1 MSNSLEIYKET
12 LDAAQNNPAGLKNYY
27 LQLVTTVFY
36 ELITNKTSPLISFFC
51 QMNIQN
57 FTPKNFQL
65 QPAQIGFNRQTSFD
79 MYVIIFGFN
88 VVIYENLDSA
98 LKVYEIYKQNIFRGV
113 PLQENYFQTL
123 IKNLAALDEG
133 LGKFLKN
140 PDDPDKDFLQNL
152 NALSENRHAAD
163 EKIIAE
169 IKKIQLALQEELPR
183 LQGTLKTIS
192 DIRDGIDFKVTA
204 EPINQLIQLFD
215 KLHETLQRHPQA
227 DAQKGYEI
235 LLRRCKNFSR
245 FIEQALAM
253 LGAQLIKEINI
264 PLNPDMH
271 EISDAVHPSAQ
282 AKVSKILRV
291 GLIYK
296 GQILR
301 KAEVEIVEP
310 ENFFGGK
317 SS

>member
-1 MSNSLEIYKET
+1 MSNSLEIYKEI
-12 LDAAQNNPAGLKNYY
+12 LAAENPAGLKNYY
-27 LQLVTTVFY
+27 LQLVTTIFY
-36 ELITNKTSPLISFFC
+36 ELTTKKTSPLISFFC

-65 QPAQIGFNRQTSFD
+65 QPAQIVFNRQTSFD

-88 VVIYENLDSA
+88 VAIYENLDSA

-113 PLQENYFQTL
+113 PLQENYFQAL

-133 LGKFLKN
+133 LGKFLKK
-140 PDDPDKDFLQNL
+140 PDPDKDFLQNL

-192 DIRDGIDFKVTA
+192 DIRDGIDFKATA

-271 EISDAVHPSAQ
+271 EISDAVRPSAQ